1 MSATIWAC
9 EIIAGVNWTGDFPEF
24 CQWSPGCPES
34 PRYAVSH
41 PILKWVITCVECVD
55 GGRCGDVRK
64 VRHDEYVPG
73 VGL

>member
-1 MSATIWAC
+1 MASTIWAC
-9 EIIAGVNWTGDFPEF
+9 EVIPGVNCEGDFPDR
-24 CQWSPGCPES
+24 CQWSGCDRV
-34 PRYAVSH
+34 PRFAVSH
-41 PILKWVITCVECVD
+41 PILKWVLTCVECVD